1 MKTINLTTWGTEANL
16 VRKASR
22 GDLRAFDEIALR
34 YRSTLYAMAYR
45 MLRNGDDAT
54 DAVQETLIKA
64 FRAIKDFDANRPVKP
79 WLCRICGN
87 CCVDIVR
94 QRRHRGESFDQH
106 EFMLCDPSQE
116 IEAQASDTMRQEAI
130 VDAIEKLPSK
140 YQRILWMRHFRH
152 MDVAEIAHELGTPEG
167 TVKSWLFRARAMLK
181 KDLQPM
187 MAG

>member
-1 MKTINLTTWGTEANL
+1 
-16 VRKASR
+16 
-22 GDLRAFDEIALR
+22 
-34 YRSTLYAMAYR
+34 
-45 MLRNGDDAT
+45 MLGY
-54 DAVQETLIKA
+54 
-64 FRAIKDFDANRPVKP
+64 P
-79 WLCRICGN
+79 G
-87 CCVDIVR
+87 
-94 QRRHRGESFDQH
+94 
-106 EFMLCDPSQE
+106 QE
-116 IEAQASDTMRQEAI
+116 IEAQAWETMGQEGI